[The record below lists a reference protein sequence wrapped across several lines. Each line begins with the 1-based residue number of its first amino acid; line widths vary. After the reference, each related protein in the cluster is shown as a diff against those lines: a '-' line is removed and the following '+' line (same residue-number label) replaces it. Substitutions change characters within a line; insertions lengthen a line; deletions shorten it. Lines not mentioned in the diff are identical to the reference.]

1 MISNKYTGET
11 MNNTHKN
18 TMNTTHKNRSFKQRI
33 LGIALA
39 VMFAFTLAGTF
50 MGMQASTTH
59 AATNETYLASIIHS
73 VFGQYSGQAMRIAQC
88 ESTMNPNARNSMAI
102 GGSYASGLFQIL
114 YPSTWNGT
122 SQAGKSPF
130 DPQANARA
138 AYELFKNDGFRWTQ
152 WQCKA

>member
-1 MISNKYTGET
+1 MISQQNTSVTHTTANKKSRIINIVFAMLLGVTLFGT
-11 MNNTHKN
+11 M
-18 TMNTTHKNRSFKQRI
+18 
-33 LGIALA
+33 
-39 VMFAFTLAGTF
+39 
-50 MGMQASTTH
+50 MGMQTKTTH
-59 AATNETYLASIIHS
+59 AATNETYLTSVIRG
-73 VFGQYSGQAMRIAQC
+73 VFGPYANQAIRIAQC
-88 ESTMNPNARNSMAI
+88 ESTMNPNARNTMAI

-138 AYELFKNDGFRWTQ
+138 AYELFQRDGFHWTQ